1 MTAQYQRETNLSML
15 RALRQLTAAVL
26 VQEQNSGVVL
36 LDTRAA
42 EQFAAVSKQS
52 PIKIDHNVINT
63 TLLTC

>member
-1 MTAQYQRETNLSML
+1 ML

-26 VQEQNSGVVL
+26 VQEHNSGVLL

-52 PIKIDHNVINT
+52 LIKIDRNVINM
-63 TLLTC
+63 LWYR